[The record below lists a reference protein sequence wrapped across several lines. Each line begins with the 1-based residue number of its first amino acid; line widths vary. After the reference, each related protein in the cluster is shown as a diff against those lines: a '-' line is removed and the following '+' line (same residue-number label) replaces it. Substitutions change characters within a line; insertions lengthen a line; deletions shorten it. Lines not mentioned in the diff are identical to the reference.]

1 MIYIKPY
8 CSEMDTK
15 KREMSN
21 NDDVR
26 TRIKTKLYPIFKY
39 NDSGTCCDSW
49 TMDENK
55 QDDACINLLVV
66 ALFFCICKCSIC
78 KPLFGLL
85 HLEYHMDKVQR

>member
-1 MIYIKPY
+1 
-8 CSEMDTK
+8 MDSK

-21 NDDVR
+21 NEDVR

-39 NDSGTCCDSW
+39 NDSGTCCDFW

-66 ALFFCICKCSIC
+66 ACFSAFANAATVNPYLVYRI
-78 KPLFGLL
+78 
-85 HLEYHMDKVQR
+85 